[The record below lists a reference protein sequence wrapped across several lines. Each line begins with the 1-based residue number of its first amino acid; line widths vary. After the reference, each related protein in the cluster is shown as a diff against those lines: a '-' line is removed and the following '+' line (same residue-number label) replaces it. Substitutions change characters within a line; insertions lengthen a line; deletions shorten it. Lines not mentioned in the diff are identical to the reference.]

1 MLVSGDF
8 GSLFFGG
15 KSCSMQNPYM
25 QPHVSFR
32 CLVMSA
38 TVGGMFFDSGRMFCD
53 CGRMFCHGRENVL
66 SLWENVLLRSG
77 KCSVTV
83 GECSAWSRKC
93 SATVEECSATVE
105 ECSATV
111 GECSALVHLR
121 WGSEIKTV
129 RTPVLA
135 ETAPENLSEFLDDV
149 PKC

>member
-1 MLVSGDF
+1 MF
-8 GSLFFGG
+8 
-15 KSCSMQNPYM
+15 
-25 QPHVSFR
+25 
-32 CLVMSA
+32 CLV
-38 TVGGMFFDSGRMFCD
+38 TE
-53 CGRMFCHGRENVL
+53 MFCHG
-66 SLWENVLLRSG
+66 G
-77 KCSVTV
+77 
-83 GECSAWSRKC
+83 RKC